1 MHSVIRKLGFVYVMM
16 IAVSLPS
23 YATSKSFNNFDDKGY
38 IEIQDNEKACVCQD
52 SNIFDKTQEKI
63 LKNHKLGYDKYKWL
77 FSPYSCAKLTIKGF
91 ENAYIYEYYDKNSPI
106 HVFILYDR
114 ETKKYLLAKV
124 ERADYLQLISKGKI
138 SYMGSGKNIIKM
150 RTILQTYIND
160 QNHS

>member
-38 IEIQDNEKACVCQD
+38 IEIQDNEKACVGQD

-63 LKNHKLGYDKYKWL
+63 LKTYNLGYGKYRWL
-77 FSPYSCAKLTIKGF
+77 SASNMCAKLTDKGL
-91 ENAYIYEYYDKNSPI
+91 ENSYIYHYYDKNSPI

-114 ETKKYLLAKV
+114 KT
-124 ERADYLQLISKGKI
+124 
-138 SYMGSGKNIIKM
+138 KNI
-150 RTILQTYIND
+150 Y
-160 QNHS
+160 